1 MVKYALESY
10 RSIKKNACGTVTGAV
25 VVRRSSGCKRFVG
38 SGFLCL
44 SLLAGLAAWPLMGN
58 AQDAGQAAGA
68 PKAPPAVGTIKTISG
83 NALTLSTDGGSE
95 VKVTIAADAKLV
107 RVPPGSKDLKE
118 AVAIT
123 LADLQQGDRILVR
136 GKPGDA
142 GTMVASTVIAMKK
155 GDIAEKQSHE
165 REEWQKHGI
174 GGLVK
179 SVDAGAGTVTIGTM
193 TAAGNK
199 DVAVHV
205 SKSTILRRYAPDSI
219 KFDDAKPST
228 LDEIKAGDQLR
239 ARGMRSADGGE
250 FTADEIVTGAFR
262 NISGTIAS
270 VNPGAGTITLTD
282 LVTKKAVEVKV
293 TTDSQ
298 VRKLPA
304 PMAQRIAMRLKG
316 GGPDA
321 NGGNAATHGGGANG
335 AAAAQTPAQGTGN
348 SSGAGMASG
357 GPGGPG
363 GQGGG
368 ARGAGGDLQQ
378 MLARLPAN
386 TLADFQKGDAVMIVA
401 TSGQKESQ
409 ATAITMLGG
418 VEPILQASPKGAS
431 ILTPWSLNNGG
442 GADAGTP

>member
-1 MVKYALESY
+1 
-10 RSIKKNACGTVTGAV
+10 
-25 VVRRSSGCKRFVG
+25 VVRRSSGFKRFVG
-38 SGFLCL
+38 YGILCL
-44 SLLAGLAAWPLMGN
+44 SLLAGLGAWPLMGH

-83 NALTLSTDGGSE
+83 NALTLSTDSGSE

-123 LADLQQGDRILVR
+123 LADLQQGDRILVK

-142 GTMVASTVIAMKK
+142 GTMVASMVIAMKK

-179 SVDAGAGTVTIGTM
+179 SVDAGGGTVTIGTM

-239 ARGMRSADGGE
+239 ARGTRSADGGE

-262 NISGTIAS
+262 NISGMIAS

-282 LVTKKAVEVKV
+282 LVTKKPVEVKV
-293 TTDSQ
+293 TADSQ

-316 GGPDA
+316 GAPDG
-321 NGGNAATHGGGANG
+321 NTGNAAVHGGGANG
-335 AAAAQTPAQGTGN
+335 AAAAQTPSPAQGTGN
-348 SSGAGMASG
+348 SGGAGMASG
-357 GPGGPG
+357 GPSGPG
-363 GQGGG
+363 GPGGG

-386 TLADFQKGDAVMIVA
+386 KLADFQKGDAVMIVA
-401 TSGQKESQ
+401 TSGQQESQ

-418 VEPILQASPKGAS
+418 VEPILQASPQGAS

-442 GADAGTP
+442 GADTGTP

>member
-1 MVKYALESY
+1 
-10 RSIKKNACGTVTGAV
+10 
-25 VVRRSSGCKRFVG
+25 VRKGSGCKRLVG
-38 SGFLCL
+38 YGTLCL
-44 SLLAGLAAWPLMGN
+44 SLLAGLGAWPSLGN

-83 NALTLSTDGGSE
+83 NALTLSTDSGSE

-142 GTMVASTVIAMKK
+142 GAMVASTVIAMKK

-199 DVAVHV
+199 DVDVHL
-205 SKSTILRRYAPDSI
+205 SKNTILRRYAPDSI

-228 LDEIKAGDQLR
+228 VDEIKAGDQLR

-270 VNPGAGTITLTD
+270 VNPSAGTVTLTD
-282 LVTKKAVEVKV
+282 LVTKKPVEVKV
-293 TTDSQ
+293 TADSQ

-304 PMAQRIAMRLKG
+304 PIAQRIAMRLKG
-316 GGPDA
+316 GAPD
-321 NGGNAATHGGGANG
+321 GGASNAATAGGGANG
-335 AAAAQTPAQGTGN
+335 AAAAQTPSPARGTGN
-348 SSGAGMASG
+348 SGAAGRASG
-357 GPGGPG
+357 GPSGSGGP
-363 GQGGG
+363 GGG

-386 TLADFQKGDAVMIVA
+386 TLVDFQKGDAVMIVA

-418 VEPILQASPKGAS
+418 VEPILQASPQGAS

>member
-1 MVKYALESY
+1 
-10 RSIKKNACGTVTGAV
+10 V
-25 VVRRSSGCKRFVG
+25 VRSSGCERFVG
-38 SGFLCL
+38 YGILCL
-44 SLLAGLAAWPLMGN
+44 SLLAGLGTWPLMGH

-83 NALTLSTDGGSE
+83 NALTLSTDSGSE
-95 VKVTIAADAKLV
+95 LKVIVAADAKLV

-165 REEWQKHGI
+165 RAEWQKHGI

-205 SKSTILRRYAPDSI
+205 GKGTILRRYAPDSI
-219 KFDDAKPST
+219 KFDDAKPSA

-239 ARGMRSADGGE
+239 ARGIRSADGGE

-262 NISGTIAS
+262 NISGMIAS
-270 VNPGAGTITLTD
+270 VNPGAGTVTLTD
-282 LVTKKAVEVKV
+282 LVTKKSVEVKV
-293 TTDSQ
+293 TADSQ

-316 GGPDA
+316 GAPDA
-321 NGGNAATHGGGANG
+321 NGGNAAAAGGGTNG
-335 AAAAQTPAQGTGN
+335 AAAAQTPPAQGVGN
-348 SSGAGMASG
+348 SGGAGMASG

-363 GQGGG
+363 GPGGG

-418 VEPILQASPKGAS
+418 VEPILQASPQGAS

>member
-1 MVKYALESY
+1 M
-10 RSIKKNACGTVTGAV
+10 
-25 VVRRSSGCKRFVG
+25 VRRSSGFKRFVG
-38 SGFLCL
+38 YGILCL
-44 SLLAGLAAWPLMGN
+44 SLLAGLGAWPLMGH

-83 NALTLSTDGGSE
+83 NALTLSTDSGSE

-239 ARGMRSADGGE
+239 ARGTRSADGGE

-270 VNPGAGTITLTD
+270 VNPSAGTVTLTD

-348 SSGAGMASG
+348 SGGAGMASG

-418 VEPILQASPKGAS
+418 VEPILQASPQGAS